1 MKINESYNLL
11 TNIVS
16 VELGTEVDYT
26 LKFELANNNFS
37 NQTIEQLKIFS
48 IEGNDYIIHET
59 YFDSDYL
66 YAEMNRGGQFG
77 VMDTN
82 DELID
87 NQIIPENIN
96 ILFCYPN
103 PFNPNVTIEYYLDE
117 SSDVSIDIYN
127 LMGQKIIN
135 LENEWKETG
144 KHSINWLV
152 TENSANEIPS
162 GIYIVKM
169 RYNDSIINRKV
180 TLLK

>member
-1 MKINESYNLL
+1 LL

-16 VELGTEVDYT
+16 VKLGTEIDYT
-26 LKFELANNNFS
+26 LKFELENNNL
-37 NQTIEQLKIFS
+37 NDQIIENLKIFS
-48 IEGNDYIIHET
+48 IEGNDYTIHET
-59 YFDSDYL
+59 YFDNDYL
-66 YAEMNRGGQFG
+66 YAEMFGTGHFG
-77 VMDTN
+77 VIVIN
-82 DELID
+82 DNFIND
-87 NQIIPENIN
+87 QIIPGNID
-96 ILFCYPN
+96 ILSCYPN

-144 KHSINWLV
+144 KHTINWSV
-152 TENSANEIPS
+152 NDNSVNEISS